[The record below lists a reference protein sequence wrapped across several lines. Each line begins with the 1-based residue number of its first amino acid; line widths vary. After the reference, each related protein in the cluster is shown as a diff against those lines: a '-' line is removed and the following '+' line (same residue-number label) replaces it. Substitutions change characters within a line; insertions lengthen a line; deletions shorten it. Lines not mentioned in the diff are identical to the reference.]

1 MYVDMKPEYL
11 ERSRWGRGS
20 EDGRGGTGRNQ
31 EGGSGD
37 GRRVYT
43 KRGDRQGESKHKL
56 CLKNVIMKPN
66 TFYAN

>member
-1 MYVDMKPEYL
+1 MKP

-31 EGGSGD
+31 EGGRGD
-37 GRRVYT
+37 GRVYT
-43 KRGDRQGESKHKL
+43 KRGDRQGESKHEL
-56 CLKNVIMKPN
+56 YLKNVIMKPN